1 MIPAHLS
8 QVLLAIKMR
17 DVGKEPDTDPSV
29 ACSLFLAHS
38 LSTPTRVHL
47 EIS

>member
-17 DVGKEPDTDPSV
+17 DVGKEIDTDPSV
-29 ACSLFLAHS
+29 AFSLFLAHS
-38 LSTPTRVHL
+38 LPTPTHVGI